1 MMKTVLLGV
10 ATVAVCVTSAM
21 AARDDFDRA
30 DLGRKWVVPFGRLYI
45 NNNQLQGDTG
55 SLGYDKKSSA
65 DSTVSA
71 TMYINSTD
79 LEYGAVATGDIAS
92 GNNAFAKLQSQNGNG
107 LFDHGALYVGNNG
120 GGDFF
125 QLDTPVASGSIL
137 TLTMCGT
144 VGTMTIK
151 APDGSKQKYSYDYGT
166 SFPTGGGLGTYG
178 AISLDNYK
186 SKTGGCAEA
195 IGAKVLH
202 GSTAKDPT
210 LSK

>member
-1 MMKTVLLGV
+1 MMKALLLGA
-10 ATVAVCVTSAM
+10 ATLAVCVSSAM
-21 AARDDFDRA
+21 AAKDNFDRA
-30 DLGRKWVVPFGRLYI
+30 DLGRKWVVPQGRLYI

-55 SLGYDKKSSA
+55 SIGYDKKSSA
-65 DSTVSA
+65 DSTTTA
-71 TMYINSTD
+71 TMYLNGSD
-79 LEYGAVATGDIAS
+79 LEYGAVTVGDVTT
-92 GNNAFAKLQSQNGNG
+92 GNNAFAKVQSQNADG
-107 LFDHGALYVGNNG
+107 LFEYGGLYVGNNG

-125 QLDTPVASGSIL
+125 ALDTPVASGSIV

-166 SFPTGGGLGTYG
+166 TFPTGGGLGTYG
-178 AISLDNYK
+178 AVSIDNYK
-186 SKTGGCAEA
+186 SKAGGCAET
-195 IGAKVLH
+195 IGAKMLH